1 MISYDDLA
9 SELGAYVTNSGLPP
23 ADVTAKLTLQA
34 AGSTVSRLLDLARAA
49 RSSAAVPVT
58 PMSSYG
64 HATEDELGTLLREHG
79 SDKSTHHDYHR
90 LYAHVLGPRR
100 SEALNVFEVGL
111 GSNHLD
117 VTGNMGECAKPG
129 ASLRG
134 FRDFLPRAQV
144 YGADIDR
151 RILFTEDRI
160 KTYFVDQTDPAS
172 FGPLERELPAL
183 DLVIDDG
190 LHCTHTN
197 LATAAFAVRKLR
209 SRGWLVVEDIPERSL
224 PVWHLAALLLPCES
238 WRTAVVAAQW
248 GWLFVAERVA

>member
-1 MISYDDLA
+1 MIAHATIERELA
-9 SELGAYVTNSGLPP
+9 LFVTNSGLPP
-23 ADVTAKLTLQA
+23 EDVTDALTLQA
-34 AGSTVSRLLDLARAA
+34 AAQTVPRLLDLARAV

-58 PMSSYG
+58 PMSSYE
-64 HATEDELGTLLREHG
+64 HATEAELGTLLREHG
-79 SDKSTHHDYHR
+79 SDKSTGHNYH
-90 LYAHVLGPRR
+90 LFYSSILGPRR
-100 SEALNVFEVGL
+100 TEALNVFEVGL

-129 ASLRG
+129 ASLRA
-134 FRDFLPRAQV
+134 FRDFLPRAHV

-172 FGPLERELPAL
+172 FGPLELELPAL
-183 DLVIDDG
+183 DLIIDDG

-209 SRGWLVVEDIPERSL
+209 SRGWLVVEDIRESSL
-224 PVWHLAALLLPCES
+224 PIWHLAALILPRES
-238 WRTAVVAAQW
+238 WRTSVVAGQW
-248 GWLFVAERVA
+248 GWLFVAERV